1 MWAGGRYVGQ
11 TLTVPVFTDDG
22 AVWVIRI
29 VFRHAGQVA
38 RIERLDFPAPP
49 PEVRAALIG
58 MLHAIHAAEDRSG
71 MLGWG
76 RGQGSVP
83 CSRR

>member
-1 MWAGGRYVGQ
+1 MNRAMSA
-11 TLTVPVFTDDG
+11 TLTATTPR
-22 AVWVIRI
+22 VIR
-29 VFRHAGQVA
+29 VVARHAGQLA
-38 RIERLDFPAPP
+38 RIERLDFPMSP
-49 PEVRAALIG
+49 PEVRAALVG
-58 MLHAIHAAEDRSG
+58 MLRSIHAAEDRSG